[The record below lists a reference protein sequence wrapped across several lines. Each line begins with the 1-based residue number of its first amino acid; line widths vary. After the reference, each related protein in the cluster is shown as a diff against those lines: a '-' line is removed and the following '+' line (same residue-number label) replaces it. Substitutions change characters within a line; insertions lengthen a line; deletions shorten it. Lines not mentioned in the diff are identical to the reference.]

1 MLNDDAQKKKIEL
14 TRLQGIIA
22 VASFN
27 SGVLI
32 AAVCLFFIPPLGEI
46 ASSAVSIVSELL
58 VLCGAI
64 LGVKASYDVKFR
76 KFEAEL
82 NQVIENNLNQ
92 PMKPSALLAIALCL
106 SACGTVRPF
115 LESAST
121 RVEVK
126 TMVETIHDTA
136 YVQLQVNVER
146 VATLDT
152 ASVLENKYAKS
163 AALISG
169 VLTHSLE
176 TKPAKEPVSVEKQIV
191 YRDSLIYRDRVVTET
206 VEMEKKL
213 SAWQS
218 FKMKAGGFLIV
229 ILLIV
234 VLYTIFTNFLKL
246 KRL

>member
-1 MLNDDAQKKKIEL
+1 
-14 TRLQGIIA
+14 
-22 VASFN
+22 
-27 SGVLI
+27 
-32 AAVCLFFIPPLGEI
+32 
-46 ASSAVSIVSELL
+46 
-58 VLCGAI
+58 
-64 LGVKASYDVKFR
+64 
-76 KFEAEL
+76 
-82 NQVIENNLNQ
+82 
-92 PMKPSALLAIALCL
+92 MKPSALLAIALCL
-106 SACGTVRPF
+106 SACGTARPV
-115 LESAST
+115 LESDST

-126 TMVETIHDTA
+126 TVVETIHDTA
-136 YVQLQVNVER
+136 YVQLPVIVER

-163 AALISG
+163 AALVSGG

-206 VEMEKKL
+206 VEVEKKL

-218 FKMKAGGFLIV
+218 FKMKAGGFSIV

-234 VLYTIFTNFLKL
+234 ILYTIFTNFLKL